1 MRDMEKKIN
10 WFGLAAGIT
19 TLVLLIVSAFMPWW
33 ELIVGNNFV
42 NIYASPIVTN
52 FGLYGSQFNLPLI
65 WAWNLSNILLFAAG
79 GIIMLIYSVFPA
91 KTFSQE
97 LLSFSYK
104 KPLYALLSFVVGL
117 IIIIAAAAFF
127 DVTIPLTGSQNVNF
141 AMPSF
146 IPISASISS
155 SVTATFMLPFYLAVA
170 AAVLCV
176 AARLYHGRL
185 SDAYKNSKPIPI
197 ETSTAFTI

>member
-1 MRDMEKKIN
+1 MERKIN

-42 NIYASPIVTN
+42 NVYASPIVTN
-52 FGLYGSQFNLPLI
+52 FGLYGAQFNLPLI
-65 WAWNLSNILLFAAG
+65 WAWNLSNILLFTAG
-79 GIIMLIYSVFPA
+79 GIIMLIYSIFPT
-91 KTFSQE
+91 KSYSQD

-117 IIIIAAAAFF
+117 VIIVVAAGFF
-127 DVTIPLTGSQNVNF
+127 DVTIPLMGSDSVTF
-141 AMPSF
+141 SMPSF

-155 SVTATFMLPFYLAVA
+155 SVTATFMLPFYLAIA

-176 AARLYHGRL
+176 AARIYHGRL
-185 SDAYKNSKPIPI
+185 NNSSKSTKPIPI
-197 ETSTAFTI
+197 ETSSAFTI